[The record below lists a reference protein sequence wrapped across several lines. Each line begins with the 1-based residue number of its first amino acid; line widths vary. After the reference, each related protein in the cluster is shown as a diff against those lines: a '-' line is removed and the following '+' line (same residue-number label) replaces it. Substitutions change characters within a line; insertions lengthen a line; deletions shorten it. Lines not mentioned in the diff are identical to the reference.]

1 MCDTKKKNR
10 KEQIVKIRWERK
22 TPAYIRTTL
31 KYEYARYASE
41 QDRLEIC
48 MIAQHVTWLQK
59 EFDDLTV
66 EHKLLQQRFDEM
78 NQKMNMLWM
87 APGMPGSIINSQH
100 YIDNAKSSTSD
111 EE

>member
-1 MCDTKKKNR
+1 MCDNKKNPR
-10 KEQIVKIRWERK
+10 EQIVKIRWERK

-41 QDRLEIC
+41 EDRLEIC

-66 EHKLLQQRFDEM
+66 KHKLLQQRFDEM
-78 NQKMNMLWM
+78 NQKDEHVMD
-87 APGMPGSIINSQH
+87 GSRYARIN
-100 YIDNAKSSTSD
+100 YKFPTLYR
-111 EE
+111 